1 MRFMR
6 SYLLLLTVLLAIAGC
21 KGSGVAPK
29 VDNPVVGPPPPR
41 RAGAV
46 SKTAEQYAEATD
58 RDAGRSSDKD
68 SDIAQT
74 GFEDNDRSL
83 PKGLDGNRVVA
94 TVNGAPI
101 FEAEILERTPVDL
114 AVEQLSD
121 AARGTRSQLLERYAQ
136 QHEQFLLF
144 REKEPENARKY
155 IDATIERELRTH
167 VERKLLSEA
176 MRKML
181 KKEQK
186 KSFDDYS
193 KKQLQEKLN
202 DLKTEWN
209 VTSSAEIDRELQR
222 CGTSL
227 AMVELQMRNK
237 LMANQYIASRLKS
250 GKKLSRQDLF
260 AYYQQHL
267 KDYEFKARVKWQQVL
282 ISRRDE
288 TKARAKLRILI
299 DGITEGR
306 DFGELA
312 TELSDGPNA
321 DNKGLYDWT
330 TRGSLAD
337 TSLEDQLFKMPMG
350 KPSELITNTQSYQV
364 VVVRERQDAG
374 HTPFDEV
381 QDAIRNQLEQSDH
394 QGEIAAILKE
404 LWETATIDSQYQIQ
418 GYNPNQ

>member
-1 MRFMR
+1 MR

-21 KGSGVAPK
+21 KGDGVGPK

-41 RAGAV
+41 RVGAV
-46 SKTAEQYAEATD
+46 SKTAEQYADAND
-58 RDAGRSSDKD
+58 RDSARSSDRG
-68 SDIAQT
+68 IAQT
-74 GFEDNDRSL
+74 AFQEGDSSL
-83 PKGLDGNRVVA
+83 PKGLEGNRVVA

-101 FEAEILERTPVDL
+101 FESEILERTPVDL
-114 AVEQLSD
+114 AVENLSD
-121 AARGTRSQLLERYAQ
+121 AARGTRGQLLERYAQ

-144 REKEPENARKY
+144 REKEPENCRKY
-155 IDATIERELRTH
+155 IDATVERELRTH

-176 MRKML
+176 MRKLL

-193 KKQLQEKLN
+193 KRQLQEKLE

-227 AMVELQMRNK
+227 AMVELQLRNK
-237 LMANQYIASRLKS
+237 LMASQYIASRLKS
-250 GKKLSRQDLF
+250 SKKLSRQDLV

-267 KDYEFKARVKWQQVL
+267 KEYEVKARVKWQQIL

-288 TKARAKLRILI
+288 SKAKAKLSILV
-299 DGITEGR
+299 DGIKEGR

-312 TELSDGPNA
+312 MEISDGPNA
-321 DNKGLYDWT
+321 DEKGLYDWT
-330 TRGSLAD
+330 NRGSLAD
-337 TSLEDQLFKMPMG
+337 TSLEEKLFKLPIG
-350 KPSELITNTQSYQV
+350 KPSELIIGPQSYQV

-404 LWETATIDSQYQIQ
+404 LWDTATIDTPYQIQ
-418 GYNPNQ
+418 GYQPGQ

>member
-1 MRFMR
+1 MR
-6 SYLLLLTVLLAIAGC
+6 SYLLLMAVLLAIAGC
-21 KGSGVAPK
+21 KGDGVGPK

-41 RAGAV
+41 RVGAV
-46 SKTAEQYAEATD
+46 SKSAEAYAEAND
-58 RDAGRSSDKD
+58 RDGSRTSDRD
-68 SDIAQT
+68 VAQT
-74 GFEDNDRSL
+74 SFQDGDSSL
-83 PKGLDGNRVVA
+83 PKGIEGNRVVA

-101 FEAEILERTPVDL
+101 FESEILERTPVDL
-114 AVEQLSD
+114 AVENLSD
-121 AARGTRSQLLERYAQ
+121 VAQGTRGQLLERYAQ
-136 QHEQFLLF
+136 QHEQFLQF

-155 IDATIERELRTH
+155 IDATVERELRTH

-186 KSFDDYS
+186 KSFDDYA
-193 KKQLQEKLN
+193 KRQLQEKLN

-237 LMANQYIASRLKS
+237 LMASQYIASRLKS
-250 GKKLSRQDLF
+250 NKKLSRQDLF

-267 KDYEFKARVKWQQVL
+267 KDYEVKARVKWQQIL
-282 ISRRDE
+282 ITRRDE
-288 TKARAKLRILI
+288 TKANAKLRILV
-299 DGITEGR
+299 DGIKEGR

-312 TELSDGPNA
+312 TEISDGPNA

-337 TSLEDQLFKMPMG
+337 TALEDKLFKLPIG
-350 KPSELITNTQSYQV
+350 QPSELIKNPQSYQV

-404 LWETATIDSQYQIQ
+404 LWDTATIDTPYKIQ
-418 GYNPNQ
+418 GYDPEK

>member
-1 MRFMR
+1 MRF
-6 SYLLLLTVLLAIAGC
+6 SLLLLTLLLAIAGC
-21 KGSGVAPK
+21 KGDGVGPK

-41 RAGAV
+41 RVGAV
-46 SKTAEQYAEATD
+46 SKTAEQYAEATN
-58 RDAGRSSDKD
+58 RDAARSKDKD
-68 SDIAQT
+68 GDIAQT
-74 GFEDNDRSL
+74 GFQESDSSL
-83 PKGLDGNRVVA
+83 PKGLDGNRVIA

-114 AVEQLSD
+114 AIENLSD
-121 AARGTRSQLLERYAQ
+121 AARGTRGQLLERYAQ

-155 IDATIERELRTH
+155 IDATVERELRTH

-176 MRKML
+176 MRKVL

-186 KSFDDYS
+186 KSFDDYA
-193 KKQLQEKLN
+193 KRQLQDRLN

-209 VTSSAEIDRELQR
+209 VTSTAEIDRELQR

-227 AMVELQMRNK
+227 AMVEHQMRNK
-237 LMANQYIASRLKS
+237 LMASQYIASRLKS
-250 GKKLSRQDLF
+250 SKKLSRQDLF

-267 KDYEFKARVKWQQVL
+267 KEYEVKARVKWQQIL

-288 TKARAKLRILI
+288 TKARAKLRVLA

-337 TSLEDQLFKMPMG
+337 TSLEDQLFKMPIG
-350 KPSELITNTQSYQV
+350 KPSDIITTSQSYQV
-364 VVVRERQDAG
+364 VVVRERRDAG

-404 LWETATIDSQYQIQ
+404 LWDTATIDTQYQIQ
-418 GYNPNQ
+418 GYEPGK

>member
-1 MRFMR
+1 MR
-6 SYLLLLTVLLAIAGC
+6 STYFLLTVLLAIAGC
-21 KGSGVAPK
+21 KGDGVGPK

-41 RAGAV
+41 RMGAV
-46 SKTAEQYAEATD
+46 SQAAEQYADTPDGEAARSKN
-58 RDAGRSSDKD
+58 RDVAQIGFKNSD
-68 SDIAQT
+68 SA
-74 GFEDNDRSL
+74 L
-83 PKGLDGNRVVA
+83 PNGLEGNRVVA
-94 TVNGAPI
+94 IVNGAPI

-114 AVEQLSD
+114 AVEPLSD

-144 REKEPENARKY
+144 REKEPENCRKY
-155 IDATIERELRTH
+155 IDTTVERELRTH
-167 VERKLLSEA
+167 VERKLLAEA
-176 MRKML
+176 MRKLL
-181 KKEQK
+181 KKDQK

-193 KKQLQEKLN
+193 KRQLQEKLE

-237 LMANQYIASRLKS
+237 LMASQYIASRLKS
-250 GKKLSRQDLF
+250 NQKLSRQDLF

-267 KDYEFKARVKWQQVL
+267 KEYEIKARVKWQQVL

-288 TKARAKLRILI
+288 TKARAKLKILA
-299 DGITEGR
+299 DGISSGR
-306 DFGELA
+306 DFGEMA
-312 TELSDGPNA
+312 AELSDGPTA
-321 DNKGLYDWT
+321 EDKGLFDWT
-330 TRGSLAD
+330 NRGSLAD
-337 TSLEDQLFKMPMG
+337 TSLEDKLFKQPIG
-350 KPSELITNTQSYQV
+350 KPSDIISTPQSHQV
-364 VVVRERQDAG
+364 VVVLQRENAG

-404 LWETATIDSQYQIQ
+404 LWETATIDSQYRIQ
-418 GYNPNQ
+418 GYEAER